1 MRSFKKKKFA
11 GSCYLKHKNLRGS
24 TKMDVRDSEKIV
36 QLAREGKQISKI
48 WEENFSNYDYWEV
61 YVEVYGAGEKSSVG
75 AKRMITNRL
84 NKLSSLSKKEQE
96 ELIKE
101 IDELVCYLYNR
112 CKESQQKLDD
122 IRGVINR

>member
-1 MRSFKKKKFA
+1 
-11 GSCYLKHKNLRGS
+11 
-24 TKMDVRDSEKIV
+24 MDKRDSEKMI

-48 WEENFSNYDYWEV
+48 WDEDFPQYDYWEI

-84 NKLSSLSKKEQE
+84 NKLSSLPKNEQD

-101 IDELVCYLYNR
+101 INELVCYLYDR
-112 CKESQQKLDD
+112 YKESQQKLDD
-122 IRGVINR
+122 IRAVINR

>member
-1 MRSFKKKKFA
+1 MDMRD
-11 GSCYLKHKNLRGS
+11 L
-24 TKMDVRDSEKIV
+24 EKIV

-48 WEENFSNYDYWEV
+48 WKEDFPQYDYWEI
-61 YVEVYGAGEKSSVG
+61 YVEVYGADEKSSIG
-75 AKRMITNRL
+75 TKRMITNRL

-96 ELIKE
+96 ERIKE

-112 CKESQQKLDD
+112 YKESQQKLDD